1 MSRAL
6 LVVDV
11 QNDFTEGGALG
22 VSGGSALAARI
33 SAFLRDHAGDYD
45 LIVGSRDW
53 HHGDDDNGG
62 HFAGQEGPDFV
73 DTWPVH
79 CVAGSPGAEYHPD
92 LDTSAVDVHV
102 MKGQGRPAYSAFEG
116 STAEGVPLGDV
127 LAERRVHAIDI
138 VGIAT
143 DHCVRASA
151 LDARA
156 AGLDVGVF
164 EDLVTG
170 VSAERSAAALDEV
183 RAAGAHVE
191 HSDVDHGLHQPGNGT
206 TPGGAVL

>member
-1 MSRAL
+1 MARAL

-22 VSGGSALAARI
+22 VSGGAALAERI
-33 SAFLRDHAGDYD
+33 TAFLGRHADEYD

-62 HFAGQEGPDFV
+62 HFAGASGPDFV

-79 CVAGSPGAEYHPD
+79 CVGGTAGAEYHPA
-92 LDTSAVDVHV
+92 LDTSVVDVHV
-102 MKGQGRPAYSAFEG
+102 FKGQGRPDYSAFQAVTDDG
-116 STAEGVPLGDV
+116 TALPDL
-127 LAERRVHAIDI
+127 LAERRVTTVDI

-156 AGLDVGVF
+156 AGLDVAVY
-164 EDLVTG
+164 EDLVAG
-170 VSAERSAAALDEV
+170 VDPDRSAAALDDI
-183 RAAGAHVE
+183 RAVGGHVDR
-191 HSDVDHGLHQPGNGT
+191 SDMDEGLAN
-206 TPGGAVL
+206 PGGAVL

>member
-1 MSRAL
+1 MARAL

-22 VSGGSALAARI
+22 VPGGAAVAERI
-33 SAFLRDHAGDYD
+33 SVFLRRHADEYD

-62 HFAGQEGPDFV
+62 HFAGPEGPDFV

-79 CVAGSPGAEYHPD
+79 CVGGTPGAEYHPD
-92 LDTSAVDVHV
+92 LDTGVIDVDVY
-102 MKGQGRPAYSAFEG
+102 KGRGRPDYSAFQA
-116 STAEGVPLGDV
+116 STDDGTPLPDL
-127 LAERRVHAIDI
+127 LAERRVTTVDI

-143 DHCVRASA
+143 DHCVRATA

-156 AGLDVGVF
+156 AGYDVAVY
-164 EDLVTG
+164 EDLVAG
-170 VSAERSAAALDEV
+170 VDPDRSARALDEISAV
-183 RAAGAHVE
+183 GGHVDR
-191 HSDVDHGLHQPGNGT
+191 SDTDEGLAN
-206 TPGGAVL
+206 PGGAVL

>member
-1 MSRAL
+1 MARAL

-22 VSGGSALAARI
+22 VAGGAALAERI
-33 SAFLRDHAGDYD
+33 TAFLGRHADEYD

-62 HFAGQEGPDFV
+62 HFAGAAGPDFV

-79 CVAGSPGAEYHPD
+79 CVGGTAGAEYHPA
-92 LDTSAVDVHV
+92 LDTSVVDVHV
-102 MKGQGRPAYSAFEG
+102 FKGQGRPDYSAFQAVTEDG
-116 STAEGVPLGDV
+116 TALPDL
-127 LAERRVHAIDI
+127 LAERRVTTVDI

-151 LDARA
+151 LDARE
-156 AGLDVGVF
+156 AGLDVAVY
-164 EDLVTG
+164 EDLVAG
-170 VSAERSAAALDEV
+170 VDPDRSAAALNDIRAVGGHVDRSDMDE
-183 RAAGAHVE
+183 
-191 HSDVDHGLHQPGNGT
+191 GLAN
-206 TPGGAVL
+206 PGGAVL

>member
-1 MSRAL
+1 MARAL

-22 VSGGSALAARI
+22 VTGGAALAKRI
-33 SAFLRDHAGDYD
+33 SAFTGRHGDEYD

-62 HFAGQEGPDFV
+62 HFAGPEGPDFV

-79 CVAGSPGAEYHPD
+79 CVAGTPGAEYHPD
-92 LDTSAVDVHV
+92 LDASVIDVHV
-102 MKGQGRPAYSAFEG
+102 FKGRGRPDYSAFQA
-116 STAEGVPLGDV
+116 STDDGTALPDL
-127 LAERRVHAIDI
+127 LAERRVTTVDI

-143 DHCVRASA
+143 DHCVRATA

-156 AGLDVGVF
+156 AGYDVAVYD
-164 EDLVTG
+164 DLVAG
-170 VSAERSAAALDEV
+170 VDAERSAHALDEISAV
-183 RAAGAHVE
+183 GGHVD
-191 HSDVDHGLHQPGNGT
+191 HSDMDEGLAN
-206 TPGGAVL
+206 PGGAVL

>member
-1 MSRAL
+1 MARAL

-22 VSGGSALAARI
+22 VTGGAALAERI
-33 SAFLRDHAGDYD
+33 TAFLGRHADEYD
-45 LIVGSRDW
+45 LIVASRDW

-62 HFAGQEGPDFV
+62 HFAGPEGPDYV

-79 CVAGSPGAEYHPD
+79 CVAGTPGAEYHPD
-92 LDTSAVDVHV
+92 LDTSVLDVHV
-102 MKGQGRPAYSAFEG
+102 FKGRGRPDYSAFQA
-116 STAEGVPLGDV
+116 STEDGTTLPDL
-127 LAERRVHAIDI
+127 LAERRVTTVDV

-156 AGLDVGVF
+156 AGYDVAVY
-164 EDLVTG
+164 EDLVAG
-170 VSAERSAAALDEV
+170 VDPERSARALDEI
-183 RAAGAHVE
+183 RAAGGHVDR
-191 HSDVDHGLHQPGNGT
+191 SDMDEGLAN
-206 TPGGAVL
+206 PGGAVL

>member
-1 MSRAL
+1 MARAL

-22 VSGGSALAARI
+22 VAGGAALAERI
-33 SAFLRDHAGDYD
+33 TAFLGRHADEYD

-62 HFAGQEGPDFV
+62 HFAGAAGPDFV

-79 CVAGSPGAEYHPD
+79 CVGGTAGAEYHPA
-92 LDTSAVDVHV
+92 LDTSVLDVHV
-102 MKGQGRPAYSAFEG
+102 FKGQGRPDYSAFQAVTEDG
-116 STAEGVPLGDV
+116 TALPDL
-127 LAERRVHAIDI
+127 LAERRVTTVDL

-151 LDARA
+151 LDARE
-156 AGLDVGVF
+156 AGLDVAVY
-164 EDLVTG
+164 EDLVAG
-170 VSAERSAAALDEV
+170 VDPDRSAAALDDI
-183 RAAGAHVE
+183 RAVGGHVDR
-191 HSDVDHGLHQPGNGT
+191 SDMDEGLAN
-206 TPGGAVL
+206 PGGAVL

>member
-1 MSRAL
+1 MARAL
-6 LVVDV
+6 LIVDV

-22 VSGGSALAARI
+22 VTGGAALAKRI
-33 SAFLRDHAGDYD
+33 TAFLGRHAGEYD

-62 HFAGQEGPDFV
+62 HFAGPEGPDFV

-79 CVAGSPGAEYHPD
+79 CVAGTPGAEYHPE
-92 LDTSAVDVHV
+92 LDTDPIDVDVF
-102 MKGQGRPAYSAFEG
+102 KGQGKPDYSAFQAHTEG
-116 STAEGVPLGDV
+116 GVPLPEI
-127 LAERRVHAIDI
+127 LTEHRVHSVDI

-156 AGLDVGVF
+156 AGIDVAVY
-164 EDLVTG
+164 EDLVAG
-170 VSAERSAAALDEV
+170 VDDERSARALEDIRSAGGHVDRSDMDE
-183 RAAGAHVE
+183 
-191 HSDVDHGLHQPGNGT
+191 GLAN
-206 TPGGAVL
+206 PGGAQL

>member
-6 LVVDV
+6 LIVDV

-22 VSGGSALAARI
+22 VTGGAALAKRI
-33 SAFLRDHAGDYD
+33 SAFTGRHGDEYD

-62 HFAGQEGPDFV
+62 HFAGPEGPDFV

-79 CVAGSPGAEYHPD
+79 CVAGTPGAEYHPD
-92 LDTSAVDVHV
+92 LDASVIDVHV
-102 MKGQGRPAYSAFEG
+102 FKGRGRPDYSAFQA
-116 STAEGVPLGDV
+116 STDDGTALPDL
-127 LAERRVHAIDI
+127 LAERRVTTVDI

-143 DHCVRASA
+143 DHCVRATA

-156 AGLDVGVF
+156 AGYDVAVYD
-164 EDLVTG
+164 DLVAG
-170 VSAERSAAALDEV
+170 VDAERSAHALDEISAV
-183 RAAGAHVE
+183 GGHVD
-191 HSDVDHGLHQPGNGT
+191 HSDMDEGLAN
-206 TPGGAVL
+206 PGGAVL

>member
-1 MSRAL
+1 MARAL

-22 VSGGSALAARI
+22 VAGGAALAERI
-33 SAFLRDHAGDYD
+33 TAFLGRHADEYD

-62 HFAGQEGPDFV
+62 HFAGAAGPDFV

-79 CVAGSPGAEYHPD
+79 CVGGTAGAEYHPA
-92 LDTSAVDVHV
+92 LDTSVVDVHV
-102 MKGQGRPAYSAFEG
+102 LKGQGRPDYSAFQAVTEDG
-116 STAEGVPLGDV
+116 TALPDL
-127 LAERRVHAIDI
+127 LAERRVTTVDI

-151 LDARA
+151 LDARE
-156 AGLDVGVF
+156 AGLDVAVY
-164 EDLVTG
+164 EDLVAG
-170 VSAERSAAALDEV
+170 VDPDRSAAALDDI
-183 RAAGAHVE
+183 RAAGGHVDR
-191 HSDVDHGLHQPGNGT
+191 SDMDEGLAN
-206 TPGGAVL
+206 PGGAVL

>member
-22 VSGGSALAARI
+22 VTGGDDLARRI
-33 SAFLRDHAGDYD
+33 TAFLGRHADEYD
-45 LIVGSRDW
+45 LVVGSRDW

-62 HFAGQEGPDFV
+62 HFAGPEGPDYET
-73 DTWPVH
+73 TWPVH
-79 CVAGSPGAEYHPD
+79 CVAGTPGAEYHPR
-92 LDTSAVDVHV
+92 LDTAPIDVHV
-102 MKGQGRPAYSAFEG
+102 FKGQGTPDYSAFQARTED
-116 STAEGVPLGDV
+116 GVPLPEV
-127 LAERRVHAIDI
+127 LAERRVVTIDV

-156 AGLDVGVF
+156 AGYDVAVYDDLVVGV
-164 EDLVTG
+164 DD
-170 VSAERSAAALDEV
+170 ARSARALDEI
-183 RAAGAHVE
+183 RAAGGHVD
-191 HSDVDHGLHQPGNGT
+191 HSDMDEGLAN
-206 TPGGAVL
+206 PGGALL

>member
-1 MSRAL
+1 MEPMARAL

-22 VSGGSALAARI
+22 VTGGDAVAERI
-33 SAFLRDHAGDYD
+33 SLFLGQHAGEYD

-62 HFAGQEGPDFV
+62 HFAGAEGPDFV

-79 CVAGSPGAEYHPD
+79 CVQDTPGAEYHPAF
-92 LDTSAVDVHV
+92 DTAPVDVHV
-102 MKGQGRPAYSAFEG
+102 YKGQGAPAYSAFQG
-116 STAEGVPLGDV
+116 RTADGVPLGEVFEQHDV
-127 LAERRVHAIDI
+127 REVDI

-151 LDARA
+151 LDALQGGA
-156 AGLDVGVF
+156 AVTVY
-164 EDLVTG
+164 EDLVVG
-170 VSAERSAAALDEV
+170 VDPDRSAAALDEV
-183 RAAGAHVE
+183 RAAGGLID
-191 HSDVDHGLHQPGNGT
+191 HSDTDDGLHR
-206 TPGGAVL
+206 PGGARV

>member
-1 MSRAL
+1 MARAL

-22 VSGGSALAARI
+22 VAGGAALAERI
-33 SAFLRDHAGDYD
+33 TAFLGRHADEYD

-62 HFAGQEGPDFV
+62 HFAGAAGPDFV

-79 CVAGSPGAEYHPD
+79 CVGGTAGAEYHPA
-92 LDTSAVDVHV
+92 LDTSVVDVHV
-102 MKGQGRPAYSAFEG
+102 FKGQGRPDYSAFQAVTEDG
-116 STAEGVPLGDV
+116 TALPDL
-127 LAERRVHAIDI
+127 LAERRVTTVDI

-151 LDARA
+151 LDARE
-156 AGLDVGVF
+156 AGLDVAVY
-164 EDLVTG
+164 EDLVAG
-170 VSAERSAAALDEV
+170 VDPDRSAAALDDI
-183 RAAGAHVE
+183 RAVGGHVDR
-191 HSDVDHGLHQPGNGT
+191 SDMDEGLAN
-206 TPGGAVL
+206 PGGAVL

>member
-22 VSGGSALAARI
+22 VTGGDALARRI
-33 SAFLRDHAGDYD
+33 TAFLGRHADEYD

-62 HFAGQEGPDFV
+62 HFAGPEGPDFRT
-73 DTWPVH
+73 TWPVH
-79 CVAGSPGAEYHPD
+79 CVAGSPGAEYHPQ
-92 LDTSAVDVHV
+92 LDTAVLDVHV
-102 MKGQGRPAYSAFEG
+102 FKGQGKPDYSAFQAR
-116 STAEGVPLGDV
+116 TDDGVPLPEL
-127 LAERRVHAIDI
+127 LAERRVVTIDI

-156 AGLDVGVF
+156 AGYDVAVL
-164 EDLVTG
+164 EDLVVG
-170 VSAERSAAALDEV
+170 VDAERSAQALEEV
-183 RAAGAHVE
+183 RAAGGHVDR
-191 HSDVDHGLHQPGNGT
+191 SDMDEGLANPD
-206 TPGGAVL
+206 GAVL